1 MFAKCSRNQAYFLV
15 CKNQLGLIIRL
26 LVFRESKNVVQMLY
40 ILFLCEKTA
49 LISYFLSI
57 VYNVI
62 SKTCLLLIK
71 QPAK

>member
-1 MFAKCSRNQAYFLV
+1 MFAKCSRNQAEFLV
-15 CKNQLGLIIRL
+15 CKNQLLLIIRL

-40 ILFLCEKTA
+40 ILFLGEKTA

-62 SKTCLLLIK
+62 SKTCLLLTK